1 MPEDYSGCDGDVE
14 GMLGAELR
22 DFESEVRG
30 IHDILGHALY
40 LVAED
45 EGVFVAI
52 IEIRDELVK
61 WHRVNGLFD
70 ADRCIA
76 LPVKFGDCVQRAV
89 GIFPRH
95 AVFRSKR

>member
-1 MPEDYSGCDGDVE
+1 MPEDYSSCDGDVE
-14 GMLGAELR
+14 GMFGAELR

-30 IHDILGHALY
+30 IYNILGHALY

-45 EGVFVAI
+45 EDVFVAI
-52 IEIRDELVK
+52 LEIRDELVK

-70 ADRCIA
+70 ADHCIA
-76 LPVKFGDCVQRAV
+76 LSVKFGDCVQRAV